1 MNSSKNKTKIKIV
14 LIIGIWLVGSIT
26 FLFQAK
32 FERSLI
38 FAEIFPSG
46 INIDIKPIKID
57 PVNPI
62 IDPNIDPNTVIC
74 DSINIDSINVIKKEK
89 LPKSYSL
96 KEYAPEVKSQ
106 GQLGSCVSW
115 ATAYAGLT
123 IVKRIEQANKTAPS
137 YSPLNLYIRI
147 KKKKGEEPCS
157 YGANIFYALNVL
169 VKKGCSIFS
178 KFKNDCSA
186 YVETDKE
193 YSDKLYSFSE
203 ITSSNIEKIKMSIA
217 NKMPV
222 VIGISCYS
230 GTSWQN
236 AYLEDGLWNG
246 FYSGEKNGGHAM
258 CLIGYDDNKG
268 DGAFLIMNSWG
279 SDWGQDGFFWIR
291 YKDFPIHVD
300 ECYALIEKK
309 NK

>member
-1 MNSSKNKTKIKIV
+1 M
-14 LIIGIWLVGSIT
+14 
-26 FLFQAK
+26 
-32 FERSLI
+32 
-38 FAEIFPSG
+38 
-46 INIDIKPIKID
+46 
-57 PVNPI
+57 
-62 IDPNIDPNTVIC
+62 
-74 DSINIDSINVIKKEK
+74 
-89 LPKSYSL
+89 
-96 KEYAPEVKSQ
+96 
-106 GQLGSCVSW
+106 
-115 ATAYAGLT
+115 
-123 IVKRIEQANKTAPS
+123 
-137 YSPLNLYIRI
+137 
-147 KKKKGEEPCS
+147 
-157 YGANIFYALNVL
+157 
-169 VKKGCSIFS
+169 KKGCSIFS

-300 ECYALIEKK
+300 ECYVLIEKK